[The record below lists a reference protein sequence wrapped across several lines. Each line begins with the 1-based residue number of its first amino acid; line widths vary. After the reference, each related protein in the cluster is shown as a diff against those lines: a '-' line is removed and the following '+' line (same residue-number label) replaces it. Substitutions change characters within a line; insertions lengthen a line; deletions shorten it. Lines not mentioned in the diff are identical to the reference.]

1 MNIKKTLWLLPFLLV
16 PLGLAMADWVAKDP
30 SNNNVVFSSF
40 STQGNKV
47 LPKRVLTDSS
57 GLNIASVS
65 SAGALKGDPGTAAQP
80 VTQSGSWNVNM
91 TGPLP
96 TGSNIIGAV
105 SQGGSAWGA
114 NLAQVLGSPPS
125 ATNNLPTQLTNADGN
140 LVATGNPLA
149 INCVSGCANTG
160 AEVNLPTYSL
170 GYFFLEPAVLGDKT
184 CVFGSATKVV
194 RIKKITFNAFNAT
207 AAVNNYGLYRRGSAN
222 TGGVISGATSV
233 AKNDSND
240 PAPTATAVAYTTV
253 PTSGTDLG
261 RFLAFSIY
269 TSGSMVTTVFTFG
282 AVDRGSKS
290 IVLRGINEGVCIRSA
305 TAIANNIYFS
315 WEWTE
320 E

>member
-1 MNIKKTLWLLPFLLV
+1 MIFRKVLWLLPFLLV
-16 PLGLAMADWVAKDP
+16 PLGLATADWVAKDP
-30 SNNNVVFSSF
+30 SNNNVVFGSF

-57 GLNIASVS
+57 GLNVAAVS
-65 SAGALKGDPGTAAQP
+65 SAGALKGDPGTTAQP
-80 VTQSGSWNVNM
+80 VIQSGSWNVNV

-96 TGSNIIGAV
+96 AGSNIIGAV

-114 NLAQVLGSPPS
+114 NLTQVLGSPPS
-125 ATNNLPTQLTNADGN
+125 TANNLPTQLTNADGN

-160 AEVNLPTYSL
+160 SEVSIATYSL
-170 GYFFLEPAVLGDKT
+170 GILLAESAAIGDKI
-184 CVFGSATKVV
+184 CIFGSATKVV
-194 RIKKITFNAFNAT
+194 RIKKFTLNNFNAT
-207 AAVNNYGLYRRGSAN
+207 PGINNYGLYRRGSAN
-222 TGGVISGATSV
+222 TGGTQAAVAI

-240 PAPTATAVAYTTV
+240 PSPTATALVYTAI
-253 PTSGTDLG
+253 PTSGSDLG
-261 RFLAFSIY
+261 RLAAVPAWS
-269 TSGSMVTTVFTFG
+269 SGSQTTTQITFG

-290 IVLRGINEGVCIRSA
+290 IVLRGVNEGVCLRPNGA
-305 TAIANNIYFS
+305 VANTIYAS